1 MVKGPN
7 FINYIY
13 FLKVVHF
20 FIIRDVKDTTNFII
34 GLQMAML
41 LIAKKWYK
49 HWLVKLM
56 KFINERQYH
65 IIIWTFYSAFN

>member
-41 LIAKKWYK
+41 LIAKK
-49 HWLVKLM
+49 
-56 KFINERQYH
+56 
-65 IIIWTFYSAFN
+65 

>member
-7 FINYIY
+7 FISYIY

-20 FIIRDVKDTTNFII
+20 FIRDVKDTTNFII

-41 LIAKKWYK
+41 LIAKK
-49 HWLVKLM
+49 
-56 KFINERQYH
+56 
-65 IIIWTFYSAFN
+65 